1 MSAIFT
7 KKVIIILPYY
17 HKKVKGVGKKSYIF
31 LRKPS
36 YCDEN
41 AKKHCKLSKNLIF
54 HFTESVFCDI
64 IYNDMLYTEI
74 YFRTG
79 KNMEMI
85 KVKKRFTEIA
95 AMVTALCCM
104 VCSTSCGREVP
115 TDPDTSNGGFV
126 AAGGGAENTE
136 EENDDK
142 IQLVPR
148 TTTAADI
155 SVVTTDTTGTGKNVS
170 LVTRSKEEL
179 EKINNNKKPR
189 TTVKVPSGVGVLR
202 TTSVKNNSG
211 TGSGTGT
218 GSGGNGTGTG
228 TGTGTT
234 ASAQVTTTAAVTTPS
249 APTIQLSYTSAEIIV
264 GQTKQYALV
273 TGSYAEEWTTSDA
286 NVATVD
292 QYGNITAVGE
302 GTCKITVTDKNTK
315 QYGEIAVT
323 VINLPDSLK
332 VENGF
337 TYTKEGNILIANK
350 SYALPS
356 TYNPGG
362 LTDDTYNAFL
372 LLKQA
377 AANANC
383 GLREFTIASGYRS
396 YTDQIDAYNSFSYD
410 ENRDTFSA
418 RPGHSEH
425 QTGMAI
431 DVIDASENFNGTPEA
446 EWLKEHCHEYGF
458 IIRYPEGKE
467 HITGYMYEAWHIRY
481 VGVEM
486 AQKIREEGERS
497 GNPNI
502 TLEEYFDFDSDY
514 R

>member
-1 MSAIFT
+1 
-7 KKVIIILPYY
+7 
-17 HKKVKGVGKKSYIF
+17 
-31 LRKPS
+31 
-36 YCDEN
+36 
-41 AKKHCKLSKNLIF
+41 
-54 HFTESVFCDI
+54 
-64 IYNDMLYTEI
+64 
-74 YFRTG
+74 
-79 KNMEMI
+79 MEMI
-85 KVKKRFTEIA
+85 EVKKRFSEIA
-95 AMVTALCCM
+95 AMITALGCM

-115 TDPDTSNGGFV
+115 TDPDTSNGGFIV
-126 AAGGGAENTE
+126 AGGEADGIEDE
-136 EENDDK
+136 EDDTIK
-142 IQLVPR
+142 LVPR
-148 TTTAADI
+148 TTTAAELA
-155 SVVTTDTTGTGKNVS
+155 VVTTDTTGTSKNVS

-179 EKINNNKKPR
+179 DRLNSNKKP
-189 TTVKVPSGVGVLR
+189 TVTAKPSGGASGVLR
-202 TTSVKNNSG
+202 TTGNG
-211 TGSGTGT
+211 GAGAGGTGT
-218 GSGGNGTGTG
+218 SA
-228 TGTGTT
+228 T
-234 ASAQVTTTAAVTTPS
+234 AQTTTAVVTTPS
-249 APTIQLSYTSAEIIV
+249 VPTIQLSYTSAEIIA

-273 TGSYAEEWTTSDA
+273 TGYYDELWTTSDA

-315 QYGEIAVT
+315 AYGEIAVT
-323 VINLPDSLK
+323 VKKLPDSLK
-332 VENGF
+332 VENGL

-362 LTDDTYNAFL
+362 LTDETYNAFL

-431 DVIDASENFNGTPEA
+431 DVIDASKNFNGTPEA

-467 HITGYMYEAWHIRY
+467 RFTGYMYEAWHIRY

>member
-1 MSAIFT
+1 
-7 KKVIIILPYY
+7 
-17 HKKVKGVGKKSYIF
+17 
-31 LRKPS
+31 
-36 YCDEN
+36 
-41 AKKHCKLSKNLIF
+41 
-54 HFTESVFCDI
+54 
-64 IYNDMLYTEI
+64 
-74 YFRTG
+74 
-79 KNMEMI
+79 MI

-323 VINLPDSLK
+323 VKKLPDSLK
-332 VENGF
+332 VENGL

-350 SYALPS
+350 SYALPN
-356 TYNPGG
+356 TYDPGG
-362 LTDDTYNAFL
+362 LTDDTYNAFVQL
-372 LLKQA
+372 QQA
-377 AANANC
+377 AAAENLNLWNES
-383 GLREFTIASGYRS
+383 GFRTYEYQNTIYYGYP
-396 YTDQIDAYNSFSYD
+396 
-410 ENRDTFSA
+410 ENERDTYSA
-418 RPGHSEH
+418 KPGHSEH

-431 DVIDASENFNGTPEA
+431 DVNNPRDTFIGTPEA
-446 EWLKEHCHEYGF
+446 IWLKEHCYEYGF
-458 IIRYPEGKE
+458 IIRYPEGKQS
-467 HITGYMYEAWHIRY
+467 ITGYKYEPWHIRY

-486 AQKIREEGERS
+486 AQKIHDKGEEIGD
-497 GNPNI
+497 PNI
-502 TLEEYFDFDSDY
+502 TLEEYFGFDSDY

>member
-1 MSAIFT
+1 
-7 KKVIIILPYY
+7 
-17 HKKVKGVGKKSYIF
+17 
-31 LRKPS
+31 
-36 YCDEN
+36 
-41 AKKHCKLSKNLIF
+41 
-54 HFTESVFCDI
+54 
-64 IYNDMLYTEI
+64 
-74 YFRTG
+74 
-79 KNMEMI
+79 MI
-85 KVKKRFTEIA
+85 EVKKRFSEIA

-115 TDPDTSNGGFV
+115 TDTNTSNGGFV
-126 AAGGGAENTE
+126 ASGGESENTE

-142 IQLVPR
+142 VQLVPR
-148 TTTAADI
+148 TTTAADR

-179 EKINNNKKPR
+179 EKINKNKKPR

-211 TGSGTGT
+211 TANGTGT
-218 GSGGNGTGTG
+218 TVVGNGTGIGNGTGTG
-228 TGTGTT
+228 TGAGNGTGTGTT
-234 ASAQVTTTAAVTTPS
+234 ASVQVTTTAAVTTPS
-249 APTIQLSYTSAEIIV
+249 VPTIQLSYTSAEIIV
-264 GQTKQYALV
+264 GQTKKYPVV
-273 TGSYAEEWTTSDA
+273 TGNYAEEWTTSDA

-292 QYGNITAVGE
+292 NVGNITAVGE

-315 QYGEIAVT
+315 AYGEIVVT
-323 VINLPDSLK
+323 VKKLPDKLK
-332 VENGF
+332 VENGL

-350 SYALPS
+350 SYALPN
-356 TYNPGG
+356 TYDPGG
-362 LTDDTYNAFL
+362 LTDETYNAFL

-431 DVIDASENFNGTPEA
+431 DVIDASEDFNGTPEA

-467 HITGYMYEAWHIRY
+467 RFTGYMYEAWHIRY

-486 AQKIREEGERS
+486 AQKIREEGERT

>member
-1 MSAIFT
+1 M
-7 KKVIIILPYY
+7 
-17 HKKVKGVGKKSYIF
+17 
-31 LRKPS
+31 
-36 YCDEN
+36 
-41 AKKHCKLSKNLIF
+41 
-54 HFTESVFCDI
+54 
-64 IYNDMLYTEI
+64 
-74 YFRTG
+74 
-79 KNMEMI
+79 
-85 KVKKRFTEIA
+85 KKRFSEIA

-115 TDPDTSNGGFV
+115 TDTNTSNGGFV
-126 AAGGGAENTE
+126 ASGGESENTE

-142 IQLVPR
+142 VQLVPR
-148 TTTAADI
+148 TTTAADR

-179 EKINNNKKPR
+179 EKINKNKKPR

-211 TGSGTGT
+211 TANGTGT
-218 GSGGNGTGTG
+218 TVVGNGTGIGNGTGTG
-228 TGTGTT
+228 TGAGNGTGTGTT
-234 ASAQVTTTAAVTTPS
+234 ASVQVTTTAAVTTPS
-249 APTIQLSYTSAEIIV
+249 VPTIQLSYTSAEIIV
-264 GQTKQYALV
+264 GQTKKYPVV
-273 TGSYAEEWTTSDA
+273 TGNYAEEWTTSDA

-292 QYGNITAVGE
+292 NVGNITAVGE

-315 QYGEIAVT
+315 AYGEIVVT
-323 VINLPDSLK
+323 VKKLPDKLK
-332 VENGF
+332 VENGL

-350 SYALPS
+350 SYALPN
-356 TYNPGG
+356 TYDPGG
-362 LTDDTYNAFL
+362 LTDETYNAFL

-431 DVIDASENFNGTPEA
+431 DVIDASEDFNGTPEA

-467 HITGYMYEAWHIRY
+467 RFTGYMYEAWHIRY

-486 AQKIREEGERS
+486 AQKIREEGERT

>member
-1 MSAIFT
+1 M
-7 KKVIIILPYY
+7 
-17 HKKVKGVGKKSYIF
+17 
-31 LRKPS
+31 
-36 YCDEN
+36 
-41 AKKHCKLSKNLIF
+41 
-54 HFTESVFCDI
+54 
-64 IYNDMLYTEI
+64 
-74 YFRTG
+74 
-79 KNMEMI
+79 
-85 KVKKRFTEIA
+85 KKRFSEIA

-115 TDPDTSNGGFV
+115 TDTNTSNGGFV
-126 AAGGGAENTE
+126 ASGGESENTE

-142 IQLVPR
+142 VQLVPR
-148 TTTAADI
+148 TTTAADR

-179 EKINNNKKPR
+179 EKINKNKKPR

-211 TGSGTGT
+211 TANGIGTT
-218 GSGGNGTGTG
+218 VVGNGTGTG
-228 TGTGTT
+228 TGIGNGTGTGT
-234 ASAQVTTTAAVTTPS
+234 GAGNGTGTGTIASVQVTTTVAVTTPS
-249 APTIQLSYTSAEIIV
+249 VPTIQLSYTSAEIIV
-264 GQTKQYALV
+264 GQTKKYPVV
-273 TGSYAEEWTTSDA
+273 TGNYAEEWTTSDA

-292 QYGNITAVGE
+292 NVGNITAVGE

-315 QYGEIAVT
+315 AYGEIVVT
-323 VINLPDSLK
+323 VKKLPDKLK
-332 VENGF
+332 VENGL

-362 LTDDTYNAFL
+362 LTDETYNAFL

-431 DVIDASENFNGTPEA
+431 DVIDASQNFNGTPEA

-467 HITGYMYEAWHIRY
+467 RFTGYMYEAWHIRY

-486 AQKIREEGERS
+486 AQKIREEGERT